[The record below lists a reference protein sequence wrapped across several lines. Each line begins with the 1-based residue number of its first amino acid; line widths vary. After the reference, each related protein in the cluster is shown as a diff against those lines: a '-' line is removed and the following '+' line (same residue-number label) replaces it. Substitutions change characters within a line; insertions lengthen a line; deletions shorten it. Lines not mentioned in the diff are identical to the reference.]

1 MSYRIKTVADLVGV
15 PRPTLVAWER
25 RFGILEPNRTDAGYR
40 VYSEE
45 DVRILL
51 RIRALLDG
59 GLRISEA
66 VEQERRERSRRNLTP
81 LFPRAELP
89 GNAHSLL
96 VKALLAFDRSDAER
110 LVISA
115 DAPHWERV
123 LDEVYLPAL
132 REIGDLWCQ
141 GQATV
146 AQEHFAST
154 FILEQVT
161 ARFHTLSAGPAGGT
175 PAACVCSPGE
185 QHALAMYVVATR
197 LAERGMRVT
206 VLGADLPLT
215 ELCVWLIKHP
225 VDLVCITVHMRQAD
239 VMNLARQVRSH
250 APPDTIVAL
259 GGPGVAGL
267 EDQGTSG
274 LWFHTNFSS
283 FWNEWAQ
290 TEGQEVQKAG

>member
-1 MSYRIKTVADLVGV
+1 MSYRIKTVAELVGV

-25 RFGILEPNRTDAGYR
+25 RFNILEPNRTDAGYR

-66 VEQERRERSRRNLTP
+66 VEQERRERRRLNLTP
-81 LFPRAELP
+81 LFPPAELP
-89 GNAHSLL
+89 ENARALL
-96 VKALLAFDRSDAER
+96 VQALLSFDRSAAEQ
-110 LVISA
+110 LVVSA
-115 DAPHWERV
+115 DAPNWEQV
-123 LDEVYLPAL
+123 LDDVYLPAL

-161 ARFHTLSAGPAGGT
+161 SRFHVLNAGPAGGT

-185 QHALAMYVVATR
+185 QHALAMFVVATR
-197 LAERGMRVT
+197 LAARGLRVT
-206 VLGADLPLT
+206 VLGADLPMT
-215 ELCVWLIKHP
+215 ELCVWLVKHQ
-225 VDLVCITVHMRQAD
+225 VDLVCITVHMRQD
-239 VMNLARQVRSH
+239 NVIDLARQVRSH
-250 APPDTIVAL
+250 AHPETIVAL

-267 EDQGTSG
+267 ESQGTSS
-274 LWFHTNFSS
+274 LWFHTNFTS
-283 FWNEWAQ
+283 FWNAWEQVEGREAQ
-290 TEGQEVQKAG
+290 QAG